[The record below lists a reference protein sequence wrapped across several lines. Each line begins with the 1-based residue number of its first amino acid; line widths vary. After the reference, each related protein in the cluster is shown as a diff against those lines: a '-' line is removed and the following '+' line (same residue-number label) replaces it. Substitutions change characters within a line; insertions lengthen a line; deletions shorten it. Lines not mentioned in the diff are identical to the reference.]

1 MTPAQEP
8 AEEPARLQVL
18 LDPRWIELPIDTQVD
33 AGSWA
38 AEAVA
43 DALAVRG
50 IVEPAPVVHLYVQT
64 YAAILDSIRERAAAI
79 EDVRLVGAFA
89 LVGQD
94 ELLADTVAELA
105 YVPVDSDRF
114 DDVVD
119 SFVVPAEQRFAEP
132 DVSELDTDFG
142 TAVRLQQLRIVPP
155 DDSADPSVQASVI
168 YLWPAQVP
176 GRAVVLSAWFGS
188 PVDAD
193 TTRPVVDQLAAS
205 LRVEPT

>member
-1 MTPAQEP
+1 M
-8 AEEPARLQVL
+8 QVL
-18 LDPRWIELPIDTQVD
+18 LDPRWIELPIATQVD
-33 AGSWA
+33 AGVWA
-38 AEAVA
+38 AEAVD

-64 YAAILDSIRERAAAI
+64 YAATLDSIRERAAAL
-79 EDVRLVGAFA
+79 EDVQLVGAFA

-105 YVPVDSDRF
+105 HVTVDSERF

-119 SFVVPAEQRFAEP
+119 AFVAPAEERFAEP

-142 TAVRLQQLRIVPP
+142 TCVRLQQLRIVAS
-155 DDSADPSVQASVI
+155 DDGGEPSVQASVV
-168 YLWPAQVP
+168 YLWPGQLP

-205 LRVEPT
+205 LRVEPA

>member
-1 MTPAQEP
+1 MTAPQESP
-8 AEEPARLQVL
+8 RLQVL
-18 LDPRWIELPIDTQVD
+18 LDPRWIELPIATPVE
-33 AGSWA
+33 AGEWA

-64 YAAILDSIRERAAAI
+64 YAATLDGLRDRAATLEGAQ
-79 EDVRLVGAFA
+79 LVGAYA

-105 YVPVDSDRF
+105 HLPVDEADRF
-114 DDVVD
+114 EDVVD

-132 DVSELDTDFG
+132 DVSELDTAFG
-142 TAVRLQQLRIVPP
+142 TAVRLQQLRIVEEGQGRE
-155 DDSADPSVQASVI
+155 PSVQASVV
-168 YLWPAQVP
+168 YLWPGLTP
-176 GRAVVLSAWFGS
+176 GWAVVLSAWFGS
-188 PVDAD
+188 AVDAD

-205 LRVEPT
+205 LRVEPS